1 MSFVTRQRTHEIGVR
16 VALGAAGHDI
26 ARLVLGQG
34 LRLAVV
40 GTLMGVAAAFALTRV
55 MRSLLFGV
63 TASDPTTF
71 VLVILLLP
79 AIALLACYLPA
90 RRAMK
95 IDPLVA
101 LRYE

>member
-1 MSFVTRQRTHEIGVR
+1 LMS
-16 VALGAAGHDI
+16 A
-26 ARLVLGQG
+26 
-34 LRLAVV
+34 
-40 GTLMGVAAAFALTRV
+40 
-55 MRSLLFGV
+55 LLFGV
-63 TASDPTTF
+63 TASDPATF
-71 VLVILLLP
+71 AVVTVWLP